1 MTTYMTRKNVL
12 SAGATTVAYVKNGE
26 YQNGKPSKE
35 IAAQPGF
42 YFFVKGTGESRIVAA
57 RFYVGNQRSAQG
69 LDGIVANI
77 RKQRSQLARTMAV
90 NNVVYEVLYV
100 PASKMKPLTTG
111 FGKGQIAMAFTRNH
125 SSDLQTLEEMNRILA
140 DNFKFILQSY

>member
-1 MTTYMTRKNVL
+1 MTTYMTRHNVL
-12 SAGATTVAYVKNGE
+12 SAGACTVAYVKNGE

-42 YFFVKGTGESRIVAA
+42 YFFVKGEAESRIVAA

-69 LDGIVANI
+69 LDGVLKNI
-77 RKQRSQLARTMAV
+77 RSARSQANRTMNTNGV
-90 NNVVYEVLYV
+90 LYEVLYI

-111 FGKGQIAMAFTRNH
+111 FGKGQIAMASTRNH
-125 SSDLQTLEEMNRILA
+125 SSDLRTLEEMNRILA
-140 DNFKFILQSY
+140 DNFKFILQAY